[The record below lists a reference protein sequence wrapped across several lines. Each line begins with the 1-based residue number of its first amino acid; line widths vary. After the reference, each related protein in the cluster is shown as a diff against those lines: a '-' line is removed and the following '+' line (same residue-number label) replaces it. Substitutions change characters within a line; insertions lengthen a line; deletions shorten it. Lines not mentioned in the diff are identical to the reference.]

1 MKIKYS
7 KDSLKFLAKVE
18 KKLSLQIR
26 EAIKG
31 LTLSPPEGDIKYLK
45 GYSDKRM
52 RLRVGKYR
60 VIFRYDSENNIAYVY
75 VIDIDS
81 RGDVYK

>member
-7 KDSLKFLAKVE
+7 KDALKFLARTDRKTME
-18 KKLSLQIR
+18 QIR
-26 EAIKG
+26 SAISK
-31 LTLSPPEGDIKYLK
+31 LACIPPEGDIKFLQ

-60 VIFRYDSENNIAYVY
+60 VIFKYDKENETAYVY

-81 RGDVYK
+81 RGGIYK

>member
-7 KDSLKFLAKVE
+7 KDALKFLAKVE
-18 KKLSLQIR
+18 KKLSEQIR
-26 EAIKG
+26 EAIRG
-31 LTLSPPEGDIKYLK
+31 LTLSPPKGDIKALK
-45 GYSDKRM
+45 GSSDKRL

-60 VIFRYDSENNIAYVY
+60 VIFKYDSENNEMYVY

>member
-7 KDSLKFLAKVE
+7 KDALKFLAKTDRKTME
-18 KKLSLQIR
+18 QIR
-26 EAIKG
+26 NAISK
-31 LTLSPPEGDIKYLK
+31 LKLIPPEGDIKILQ

-60 VIFRYDSENNIAYVY
+60 VVYKYDECQDVTYVY
-75 VIDIDS
+75 IIDIDS
-81 RGDVYK
+81 RGGIYK